1 MKKFQEPVVEVIL
14 LEAKDIVTVSDPA
27 SDPFGADVLDWE

>member
-14 LEAKDIVTVSDPA
+14 LEANDIVTVSDPYG
-27 SDPFGADVLDWE
+27 SDELDWAEQ

>member
-14 LEAKDIVTVSDPA
+14 LEAKDIVTVSDPY
-27 SDPFGADVLDWE
+27 GADDLNWEEN